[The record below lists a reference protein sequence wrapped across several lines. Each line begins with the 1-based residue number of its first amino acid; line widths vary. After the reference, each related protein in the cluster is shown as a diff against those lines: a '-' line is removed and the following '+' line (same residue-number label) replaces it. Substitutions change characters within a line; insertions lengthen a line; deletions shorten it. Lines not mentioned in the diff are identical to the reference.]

1 MQTVTLIK
9 TARELTQDIREAI
22 VEDRIG
28 NVSPDELKSLQSRLD
43 RLTSQVKNPTLSCLQ
58 DLREEAESLGLES
71 RQLQYVTRDASR
83 AFA

>member
-1 MQTVTLIK
+1 MQTLTLIK

-58 DLREEAESLGLES
+58 DLREESESLGLES